1 MSEEEQKQEAP
12 KQEEAKKAPPKANK
26 MDTIAQ
32 GKSRTSRRGILTH
45 GDEVSP
51 ACFNGGKETFDR
63 LKKQGVI
70 VSIEVPAK

>member
-1 MSEEEQKQEAP
+1 MAEEEQKQEAP
-12 KQEEAKKAPPKANK
+12 KQEAKASPAKGKK

-32 GKSRTSRRGILTH
+32 GKSRTSKRGILTH